1 MDESLTTLAMTGAT
15 TIMSA
20 MATSAWAAARA
31 GTIRLFR
38 RSEPEDQRALEA
50 RLDREAVLV
59 RQEPDPDSARRD
71 LVGGWRLQLVALLRE
86 HPEAEAEIEALVA
99 SVNAQL
105 PSEGKTSWIQN
116 VSAKD
121 HGMAFG
127 AQGGG
132 ITVHHTPAV
141 PQPMPARDGNSD

>member
-1 MDESLTTLAMTGAT
+1 MDEVLTTLAMTGAT

-38 RSEPEDQRALEA
+38 RSEPEDQRALEV
-50 RLDREAVLV
+50 RLDREEVLV

-86 HPEAEAEIEALVA
+86 HPEARAELEALVA
-99 SVNAQL
+99 SVGAQL
-105 PSEGKTSWIQN
+105 PSEERTSWIQH
-116 VSAKD
+116 VSATG

-127 AQGGG
+127 AQGGS
-132 ITVHHTPAV
+132 ITVHNTPPV
-141 PQPMPARDGNSD
+141 PQPVPARDGDSD

>member
-1 MDESLTTLAMTGAT
+1 MDESLTTLAMTSAT

-31 GTIRLFR
+31 GTIPLFR

-50 RLDREAVLV
+50 RLDPEAALV
-59 RQEPDPDSARRD
+59 RQEPDPDSARRG
-71 LVGGWRLQLVALLRE
+71 LVGGWQLQLVALLRE

-99 SVNAQL
+99 SVDAQL
-105 PSEGKTSWIQN
+105 PSGGKTSWIQN
-116 VSAKD
+116 VCAKD

-127 AQGGG
+127 AQGGS
-132 ITVHHTPAV
+132 ITVHHTLAV
-141 PQPMPARDGNSD
+141 PQPMPARDGRQ

>member
-38 RSEPEDQRALEA
+38 RFEPEDQRALEA

-105 PSEGKTSWIQN
+105 PSEGKASWIQN

-127 AQGGG
+127 AQGGS
-132 ITVHHTPAV
+132 ITVH
-141 PQPMPARDGNSD
+141 